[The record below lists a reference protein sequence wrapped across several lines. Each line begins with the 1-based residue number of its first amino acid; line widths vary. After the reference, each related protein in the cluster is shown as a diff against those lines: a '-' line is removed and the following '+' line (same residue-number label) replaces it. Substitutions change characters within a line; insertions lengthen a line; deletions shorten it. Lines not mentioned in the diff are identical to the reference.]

1 MYKVAIVDDEPVIVR
16 GLTMTIQWE
25 KYNCRVVGTAGDG
38 QEGMKL
44 IREKRPDILIS
55 DICMP
60 GIDGLTMIAGMKSE
74 FGPMQITILTGFR
87 DFDYAQQAIRLGV
100 TRFLL
105 KPSKM
110 DELDEAI
117 RVMIENLQR
126 QGIMGTDGESE
137 NGVNTGKTGNAG
149 DTEGG
154 GNTGSTGNT
163 AGKGPTGQSAEN
175 APEYPAIKDTAS
187 KGAAQTAP
195 GNEPSDKDAA
205 GEDREAGETDS
216 PASCFIVKNALA
228 YIEENYREKLKL
240 SDVADQIYVSQW
252 HLSKLL
258 NKHTGQNFSE
268 ILNNIRIEKAKELL
282 KDPSLR
288 IGDIAEEV
296 GFLDMA
302 HFSRVFKKQA
312 GISANEYR
320 NTILGR

>member
-16 GLTMTIQWE
+16 GLTKMIPWE
-25 KYNCRVVGTAGDG
+25 SYNCRVVGTAGDG

-44 IREKRPDILIS
+44 IREQKPDILIS

-74 FGPMQITILTGFR
+74 FGHMQITILTGFR

-110 DELDEAI
+110 DELEEAV
-117 RVMIENLQR
+117 RVMIKNLEK
-126 QGIMGTDGESE
+126 QGITGKEDGTDESVGE
-137 NGVNTGKTGNAG
+137 NTSKAEGNREGEEGKEKA
-149 DTEGG
+149 
-154 GNTGSTGNT
+154 
-163 AGKGPTGQSAEN
+163 
-175 APEYPAIKDTAS
+175 
-187 KGAAQTAP
+187 
-195 GNEPSDKDAA
+195 EPSEGKE
-205 GEDREAGETDS
+205 GEETDS

-268 ILNNIRIEKAKELL
+268 ILNTIRIEKAKELL

-296 GFLDMA
+296 GFLDVA

-320 NTILGR
+320 NTKLGS

>member
-16 GLTMTIQWE
+16 GLTKMIPWE
-25 KYNCRVVGTAGDG
+25 SYNCRVVGTAGDG

-44 IREKRPDILIS
+44 IREQKPDILIS

-74 FGPMQITILTGFR
+74 FGHMQITILTGFR

-110 DELDEAI
+110 DELEEAV
-117 RVMIENLQR
+117 RVMIENLEK
-126 QGIMGTDGESE
+126 QGITGKEDGTDESVGE
-137 NGVNTGKTGNAG
+137 NTPKAEGNREGEEGKEKA
-149 DTEGG
+149 
-154 GNTGSTGNT
+154 
-163 AGKGPTGQSAEN
+163 
-175 APEYPAIKDTAS
+175 
-187 KGAAQTAP
+187 
-195 GNEPSDKDAA
+195 EPSEGKE
-205 GEDREAGETDS
+205 GEETDS

-268 ILNNIRIEKAKELL
+268 ILNTIRIEKAKELL

-288 IGDIAEEV
+288 IGDIAEDV
-296 GFLDMA
+296 GFLDVA

-320 NTILGR
+320 NTKLGS

>member
-16 GLTMTIQWE
+16 GLTKMIPWE
-25 KYNCRVVGTAGDG
+25 SYNCRVVGTAGDG

-44 IREKRPDILIS
+44 IREQKPDILIS

-60 GIDGLTMIAGMKSE
+60 RIDGLTMIAGMKSE
-74 FGPMQITILTGFR
+74 FGHMQITILTGFR

-110 DELDEAI
+110 DELEEAV
-117 RVMIENLQR
+117 RVMIENLEK
-126 QGIMGTDGESE
+126 QGITGKEDGTDESVGE
-137 NGVNTGKTGNAG
+137 NTSKAEGNREGEEGKEKA
-149 DTEGG
+149 
-154 GNTGSTGNT
+154 
-163 AGKGPTGQSAEN
+163 
-175 APEYPAIKDTAS
+175 
-187 KGAAQTAP
+187 
-195 GNEPSDKDAA
+195 EPSEGKE
-205 GEDREAGETDS
+205 GEETDS

-268 ILNNIRIEKAKELL
+268 ILNTIRIEKAKELL

-296 GFLDMA
+296 GFLDVA

-320 NTILGR
+320 NTKLGS

>member
-1 MYKVAIVDDEPVIVR
+1 M
-16 GLTMTIQWE
+16 
-25 KYNCRVVGTAGDG
+25 C
-38 QEGMKL
+38 
-44 IREKRPDILIS
+44 IR
-55 DICMP
+55 
-60 GIDGLTMIAGMKSE
+60 
-74 FGPMQITILTGFR
+74 
-87 DFDYAQQAIRLGV
+87 
-100 TRFLL
+100 
-105 KPSKM
+105 
-110 DELDEAI
+110 
-117 RVMIENLQR
+117 
-126 QGIMGTDGESE
+126 
-137 NGVNTGKTGNAG
+137 
-149 DTEGG
+149 
-154 GNTGSTGNT
+154 
-163 AGKGPTGQSAEN
+163 
-175 APEYPAIKDTAS
+175 
-187 KGAAQTAP
+187 
-195 GNEPSDKDAA
+195 
-205 GEDREAGETDS
+205 DR
-216 PASCFIVKNALA
+216 A

>member
-16 GLTMTIQWE
+16 GLTKMIPWE
-25 KYNCRVVGTAGDG
+25 SYNCRVVGTAGDG

-44 IREKRPDILIS
+44 IREQKPDILIS

-74 FGPMQITILTGFR
+74 FGHMQITILTGFR

-110 DELDEAI
+110 DELEEAV
-117 RVMIENLQR
+117 RVMIENLEK
-126 QGIMGTDGESE
+126 QGITGKEDGTDEGVGE
-137 NGVNTGKTGNAG
+137 NTPKAEGNREGEEGKEKA
-149 DTEGG
+149 
-154 GNTGSTGNT
+154 
-163 AGKGPTGQSAEN
+163 
-175 APEYPAIKDTAS
+175 
-187 KGAAQTAP
+187 
-195 GNEPSDKDAA
+195 EPSEGKE
-205 GEDREAGETDS
+205 GEETDS

-268 ILNNIRIEKAKELL
+268 ILNTIRIEKAKELL

-288 IGDIAEEV
+288 IGDIAEKV
-296 GFLDMA
+296 GFLDVA

-320 NTILGR
+320 NTKLGS

>member
-1 MYKVAIVDDEPVIVR
+1 MYKVAIVDDEPEIVR
-16 GLTMTIQWE
+16 GLTKMIPWE
-25 KYNCRVVGTAGDG
+25 SYNCRVVGTAGDG

-44 IREKRPDILIS
+44 IREQKPDILIS

-74 FGPMQITILTGFR
+74 FGHMQITILTGFR

-110 DELDEAI
+110 DELEEAV
-117 RVMIENLQR
+117 RVMIENLEK
-126 QGIMGTDGESE
+126 QGITGKEDGTDEGVGE
-137 NGVNTGKTGNAG
+137 NTLKAEGNREGEEGKEKT
-149 DTEGG
+149 
-154 GNTGSTGNT
+154 
-163 AGKGPTGQSAEN
+163 
-175 APEYPAIKDTAS
+175 
-187 KGAAQTAP
+187 
-195 GNEPSDKDAA
+195 EPSEGKE
-205 GEDREAGETDS
+205 GEETDS

-268 ILNNIRIEKAKELL
+268 ILNTIRIEKAKELL

-296 GFLDMA
+296 GFLDVA

-320 NTILGR
+320 NTKLGS

>member
-16 GLTMTIQWE
+16 GLTKMIPWE
-25 KYNCRVVGTAGDG
+25 SYNCRVVGTAGDG

-44 IREKRPDILIS
+44 IREQKPDILIS

-74 FGPMQITILTGFR
+74 FGHMQITILTGFR

-110 DELDEAI
+110 DELEEAV
-117 RVMIENLQR
+117 RVMIENLEK
-126 QGIMGTDGESE
+126 QGITGKEDGTDEGVGE
-137 NGVNTGKTGNAG
+137 NTPKAEGNREGEEGKEKA
-149 DTEGG
+149 
-154 GNTGSTGNT
+154 
-163 AGKGPTGQSAEN
+163 
-175 APEYPAIKDTAS
+175 
-187 KGAAQTAP
+187 
-195 GNEPSDKDAA
+195 EPSEGKE
-205 GEDREAGETDS
+205 GEETDS

-240 SDVADQIYVSQW
+240 SDVADQIYVGQW

-268 ILNNIRIEKAKELL
+268 ILNTIRIEKAKELL

-296 GFLDMA
+296 GFLDVA

-320 NTILGR
+320 NTKLGS

>member
-1 MYKVAIVDDEPVIVR
+1 
-16 GLTMTIQWE
+16 
-25 KYNCRVVGTAGDG
+25 
-38 QEGMKL
+38 
-44 IREKRPDILIS
+44 
-55 DICMP
+55 
-60 GIDGLTMIAGMKSE
+60 
-74 FGPMQITILTGFR
+74 
-87 DFDYAQQAIRLGV
+87 
-100 TRFLL
+100 
-105 KPSKM
+105 M

-137 NGVNTGKTGNAG
+137 NGGNTGKTGNAG

>member
-16 GLTMTIQWE
+16 GLTKMIPWE
-25 KYNCRVVGTAGDG
+25 SYNCRVVGTAGDG

-44 IREKRPDILIS
+44 IREQKPDILIS

-74 FGPMQITILTGFR
+74 FGHMQITILTGFR
-87 DFDYAQQAIRLGV
+87 DVDYAQQAIRLGV

-110 DELDEAI
+110 DELEEAV
-117 RVMIENLQR
+117 RVMIENLEK
-126 QGIMGTDGESE
+126 QGITGKEDGTDEGVGE
-137 NGVNTGKTGNAG
+137 NTPKAEGNREGEEGKEKA
-149 DTEGG
+149 
-154 GNTGSTGNT
+154 
-163 AGKGPTGQSAEN
+163 
-175 APEYPAIKDTAS
+175 
-187 KGAAQTAP
+187 
-195 GNEPSDKDAA
+195 EPSEGKE
-205 GEDREAGETDS
+205 GEETDS

-268 ILNNIRIEKAKELL
+268 ILNTIRIEKAKELL

-296 GFLDMA
+296 GFLDVA

-320 NTILGR
+320 NTKLGS